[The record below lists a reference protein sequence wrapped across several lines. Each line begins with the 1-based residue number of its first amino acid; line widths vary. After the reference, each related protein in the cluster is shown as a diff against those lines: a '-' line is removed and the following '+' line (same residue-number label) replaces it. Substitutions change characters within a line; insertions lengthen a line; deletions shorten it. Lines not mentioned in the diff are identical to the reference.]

1 MKDNRVLKGKRIKN
15 RKEITAAT
23 LVSAV
28 FLGVLAGQLTVP
40 VISDE
45 TVTMANAAWVT
56 GRDWS
61 LMIAHLGGPYYRF
74 VQALMTVPLFAF
86 LDDPAAIYRISM
98 ILQALIHVTTV
109 PVVYRICRRHLH
121 MSSAGLAALLGM
133 AVCFV
138 PSIALYVLYYRGDYL
153 LCVLPWY
160 VLLFLLET
168 VRAVEEGR
176 KGRRILFSLLAVL
189 CCALAYMAHT
199 RGIVLILAL
208 VICAGILWLLTRQ
221 KSLHWPVCIGAAAVS
236 VLVDQKIS
244 GTLKQA
250 LYSLSG
256 VNSNAFE
263 STDMGGYLNIFS
275 AQALKDLLMLCLSW
289 LNTLVVTTQG
299 LVLIGGVALVV
310 FCRKLGKEPRKG
322 RFSVYSD
329 GSLAE
334 REGADALPTQAPVI
348 RLEEKI
354 TALFT
359 FLVFS
364 GYYAV
369 GALYFKGTYLSLATG
384 ELTRRSDRL
393 LYDRYSVC
401 GAGML
406 VFFALY
412 VLCCHREWLTGKV
425 RIVCIVLAAALFALF
440 LWKFLPIVVKYPGYV
455 YNTITLNT
463 FQIIHKPAKILSG
476 MKYGRTALIAA
487 CLLGLGLM
495 AAVLLVSMFQ
505 KKRMPFA
512 LLVLVLLSDLLL
524 ILVNYGKVRKASDDY
539 VCQATQEVTAFL
551 QEMEDAVPEEYP
563 YVLKGGLSGVKIQYY
578 QSQLMDYQLFGK
590 KQEEALGLTDYF
602 IISKQGDIDLTWY
615 EEDYYL
621 FADFDYEN
629 AGYDIV
635 YVKGEALAERLEE
648 LGYTMIRYIPENQ
661 E

>member
-1 MKDNRVLKGKRIKN
+1 MDRTKTGEKKAV
-15 RKEITAAT
+15 TAAT
-23 LVSAV
+23 LFSAA
-28 FLGVLAGQLTVP
+28 FLCALAGQLSVP

-74 VQALMTVPLFAF
+74 IQALMTVPLFAF
-86 LDDPAAIYRISM
+86 LDDPDMIYRISM
-98 ILQALIHVTTV
+98 VLQALVHATTV
-109 PVVYRICRRHLH
+109 PVVYLICRRHLRI
-121 MSSAGLAALLGM
+121 SSPVLAALLGM
-133 AVCFV
+133 AVCFI
-138 PSIALYVLYYRGDYL
+138 PSIALYVFYYRGDYL

-168 VRAVEEGR
+168 VRTAEEGK
-176 KGRRILFSLLAVL
+176 KGRRILFSALAVI

-208 VICAGILWLLTRQ
+208 VFCAGLIWILTRK
-221 KSLHWPVCIGAAAVS
+221 KSLSWPVSIGLTAVLI
-236 VLVDQKIS
+236 LVDQRVS
-244 GTLKQA
+244 GILKQA
-250 LYSLSG
+250 LYSISG

-275 AQALKDLLMLCLSW
+275 VQALKDLLMLCLSW

-299 LVLIGGVALVV
+299 LVLIGGAAVIV
-310 FCRKLGKEPRKG
+310 FCRKVSKRQPEKSYPVRTEEKQ
-322 RFSVYSD
+322 SD
-329 GSLAE
+329 I
-334 REGADALPTQAPVI
+334 LPPETSVI
-348 RLEEKI
+348 RTEEKI
-354 TALFT
+354 MALFT
-359 FLVFS
+359 FLVFA

-369 GALYFKGTYLSLATG
+369 GALYFKGTYVSLATG

-412 VLCCHREWLTGKV
+412 VLCCHREWLSGKL
-425 RIVCIVLAAALFALF
+425 RIACMAAAAALFALF

-463 FQIIHKPAKILSG
+463 FQVVSKPAKLLSG

-495 AAVLLVSMFQ
+495 AAVLLVSLFW
-505 KKRMPFA
+505 KKRMPYMLLA
-512 LLVLVLLSDLLL
+512 LVLASDLAL
-524 ILVNYGKVRKASDDY
+524 ILVNYGKIRKASDDY
-539 VCQATQEVTAFL
+539 VQEATQEVTEFL
-551 QEMEDAVPEEYP
+551 QEMEEEITEEFP
-563 YVLKGGLSGVKIQYY
+563 YVLKGGLSGVKIQFY
-578 QSQLMDYQLFGK
+578 QSQLMEYQLFGK
-590 KQEEALGLTDYF
+590 KQEESLGITDYF
-602 IISKQGDIDLTWY
+602 IISKKGDIDLTWY

-621 FADFDYEN
+621 FEEFDYEN
-629 AGYDIV
+629 AEYDIV
-635 YVKGEALAERLEE
+635 YVKGDALAKRLEE
-648 LGYTMIRYIPENQ
+648 LGYTMIRYVPEIQ

>member
-1 MKDNRVLKGKRIKN
+1 LD
-15 RKEITAAT
+15 RKKIGEKKTVTAAT
-23 LVSAV
+23 LFSAA
-28 FLGVLAGQLTVP
+28 FLCVLAGQLSVP

-74 VQALMTVPLFAF
+74 IQALMTVPLFAF
-86 LDDPAAIYRISM
+86 LEDPDAIYRISM
-98 ILQALIHVTTV
+98 ILQALIHATTV
-109 PVVYRICRRHLH
+109 PMVYRICRRHLH
-121 MSSAGLAALLGM
+121 MQSAGLAALLGM

-168 VRAVEEGR
+168 VRAAREGR
-176 KGRRILFSLLAVL
+176 SGRRILYSILAIL

-208 VICAGILWLLTRQ
+208 ALCAGCIRILTRQ
-221 KSLHWPVCIGAAAVS
+221 KSLCWPVSIAAMAVF
-236 VLVDQKIS
+236 VLADQKIS
-244 GTLKQA
+244 GILKQA
-250 LYSLSG
+250 LYSISG
-256 VNSNAFE
+256 VNSNSFE

-275 AQALKDLLMLCLSW
+275 VQALKDLLMICLSW

-299 LVLIGGVALVV
+299 LVLIGGAALAV
-310 FCRKLGKEPRKG
+310 FGWKIIKEQRAKPRTPRTDIGTLEETGTLPGKTP
-322 RFSVYSD
+322 S
-329 GSLAE
+329 
-334 REGADALPTQAPVI
+334 I

-359 FLVFS
+359 FLVFA

-412 VLCCHREWLTGKV
+412 VLCCHREWLTGKL
-425 RIVCIVLAAALFALF
+425 RFVCMAAAAALFALF

-463 FQIIHKPAKILSG
+463 FQTVSNPAKILSG
-476 MKYGRTALIAA
+476 MKYGRMALIAA
-487 CLLGLGLM
+487 CLLGLLLM
-495 AAVLLVSMFQ
+495 AAVLLVSLL
-505 KKRMPFA
+505 KKRRMPYVLLA
-512 LLVLVLLSDLLL
+512 LVLAGDLLL
-524 ILVNYGKVRKASDDY
+524 ILVNYGKIRKASDAY
-539 VCQATQEVTAFL
+539 VQEATQEVTEFL
-551 QEMEDAVPEEYP
+551 QEIEEAVTEEYP
-563 YVLKGGLSGVKIQYY
+563 YVLKGGLSGIKIQFY

-590 KQEEALGLTDYF
+590 KQEEELGLTDYF
-602 IISKQGDIDLTWY
+602 IISKHGDIDLTWY

-621 FADFDYEN
+621 FGAFDYEN
-629 AGYDIV
+629 AEYDIV
-635 YVKGEALAERLEE
+635 YVKGDALAERLEE
-648 LGYTMIRYIPENQ
+648 LGYVMVPYVPESQ